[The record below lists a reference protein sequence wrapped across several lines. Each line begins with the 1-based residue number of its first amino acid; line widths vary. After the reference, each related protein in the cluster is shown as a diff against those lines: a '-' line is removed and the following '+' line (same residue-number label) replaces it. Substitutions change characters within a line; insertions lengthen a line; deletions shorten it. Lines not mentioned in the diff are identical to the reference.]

1 MSSLHVLVQG
11 DNLDKNMALVAKVQQ
26 MASEKGCE
34 AGQIALAWLYAQ
46 AKAFGVTMVP
56 IPGTKRV
63 KYLESNVAA
72 LNVEISE
79 AERTKLNDIF
89 SADEIAGDRYEVA
102 YLMFDKEDK

>member
-1 MSSLHVLVQG
+1 
-11 DNLDKNMALVAKVQQ
+11 MALVAKVQQ

-63 KYLESNVAA
+63 KYLESNVAT
-72 LNVEISE
+72 LDVKVSDEE
-79 AERTKLNDIF
+79 VKKLNDIF
-89 SADEIAGDRYEVA
+89 SADQVAGDRYA
-102 YLMFDKEDK
+102 AGHAMFDKNDK